1 MDPYSTHIPVTAV
14 ALHKTAELFPEMPIL
29 ECGCGDY
36 STPMIELLKNGR
48 HHDIYSSDPMWYDRY
63 QDIAE
68 RIVHVKPEQPHK
80 WGEYELECDYGLCL
94 MDSEELT
101 IYRRQQIPR
110 LLEACRVVV
119 MHDASAALIKCA
131 KYTYMYN
138 RYSPWTWV
146 GSNSVDVREWFP

>member
-1 MDPYSTHIPVTAV
+1 MDPYSTHIPVTAL
-14 ALHKTAELFPEMPIL
+14 ALHKTAELFATMPIL

-48 HHDIYSSDPMWYDRY
+48 RHDIYSSDQLWHDRY
-63 QDIAE
+63 QDIADK
-68 RIVHVKPEQPHK
+68 IVHVNAEQPHK
-80 WGEYELECDYGLCL
+80 WGEYELFEDYGLCL

-101 IYRRQQIPR
+101 VYRRQQIPG
-110 LLEACRVVV
+110 LLKVCRVVV
-119 MHDASAALIKCA
+119 MHDASAALTKCA
-131 KYTYMYN
+131 DYNYIYN